1 MAHGPKRI
9 CYTLRSIVVQ
19 YGEEVVSSLS
29 VISYR
34 HRGSLLGFLEIRIAS
49 AALQQP
55 GSGRHHSGTPSF
67 KWK

>member
-34 HRGSLLGFLEIRIAS
+34 HRGSLLRIS
-49 AALQQP
+49 RNSHRL
-55 GSGRHHSGTPSF
+55 SGTPTTWLGPAPF
-67 KWK
+67 RHPVI